1 MKEAG
6 EVEVRVSHLHR
17 QEQVT
22 DLVLCVP
29 GLGMSR
35 GSGPPCWSDIAPPV
49 RVRPVVAVGWYG
61 QPAWGLLLAGA
72 GRAEPVGPA
81 TGLHDQGVE
90 GQLVDDGGGQP
101 GSVKVWP
108 LGLRTTPS
116 STSGSLG
123 QLAGSVLGPVLSGP
137 GGSSPPGVALDRL
150 LAQLAMKSADLS
162 RSIGGDP
169 AVHIQPGCVP
179 PAPGDYRIADPFEPV
194 ARERRHLVAVRIE
207 PIVIGIL
214 K

>member
-1 MKEAG
+1 MWKFE
-6 EVEVRVSHLHR
+6 SPHLHR

-22 DLVLCVP
+22 DLSFAFQDWECQQEVAHLAGQISPHPSVCDRWWRSV
-29 GLGMSR
+29 GRVSRLGDSF
-35 GSGPPCWSDIAPPV
+35 
-49 RVRPVVAVGWYG
+49 
-61 QPAWGLLLAGA
+61 LAGA
-72 GRAEPVGPA
+72 GRAEPVGPV